1 MGFRDVGRVL
11 WRGRFLVL
19 AGLLLGAGPGVAL
32 AVLAAPVYQAGVSL
46 RVEEQR
52 ARLPGFEAVPP
63 DPQSNLVET
72 EMEELRTLSLAEEVV
87 EELGLQVRVAAPP
100 GAFRPGVLRSAAAP
114 PGAGPAEYVLK
125 PAPGGRVAVEHAGT
139 GRRLGPAA
147 PGARVALDDGVVVA
161 LSPRALEHGQVLLEV
176 RSRAEAAEE
185 LLEGL
190 SVSRPNEQA
199 DVVRVAYEAGD
210 PYLARD
216 VANTL
221 AARFLARRQRTAAEE
236 ADRALRLL
244 GRQLATDAQQP
255 SAPGGDARGAL
266 QARLLEARAA
276 AALLGP
282 GARVIDPARLPR
294 TAIRPRRG
302 LIVGL
307 ATVAG
312 LVLGVVAALARAQLD
327 RSVRTRAE
335 LLRATQLP
343 VLGVVPRVRGGRRK
357 PFRAVAPWAA
367 DGRKPRSDLA
377 GTGVRVAEAFR
388 AIRATACAAARRR
401 GAGLVTV
408 VVAGPAAGEG
418 KTTSAANL
426 AFVAAR
432 EGQRVLLVDAD
443 PGGGLSGLMYA
454 AGVPG
459 FHDVL
464 WGTVSLE
471 EAVRRVEPAG
481 GGALHFLPGGAPPG
495 PGGLPGRA
503 EIARVLG
510 AVRQGYDLVVVDSP
524 GLGASLDAALL
535 GAQADGVI
543 LVARAGRTRSDAL
556 QRAVETLQAV
566 DAPLL
571 GVVLNDANPGDA

>member
-1 MGFRDVGRVL
+1 MGLRDLGHALR
-11 WRGRFLVL
+11 RGIWLVL
-19 AGLLLGAGPGVAL
+19 GGVLLGAGLGAAL
-32 AVLAAPVYQAGVSL
+32 ALRAAPVYEAAASI
-46 RVEEQR
+46 RIEEPR
-52 ARLPGFEAVPP
+52 ARLPGFEAVPAEP
-63 DPQSNLVET
+63 LSNRVET
-72 EMEELRTLSLAEEVV
+72 EMEELRTRSLVEEVV
-87 EELGLQVRVAAPP
+87 DSLGLMSRAAPP
-100 GAFRPGVLRSAAAP
+100 
-114 PGAGPAEYVLK
+114 
-125 PAPGGRVAVEHAGT
+125 PGG
-139 GRRLGPAA
+139 
-147 PGARVALDDGVVVA
+147 
-161 LSPRALEHGQVLLEV
+161 
-176 RSRAEAAEE
+176 SRAEVVDE
-185 LLEGL
+185 LQRGIA
-190 SVSRPNEQA
+190 VSRPNAQA
-199 DVVRVAYEAGD
+199 DVVRVAFQSPD
-210 PYLARD
+210 RQLARD
-216 VANTL
+216 VANAL
-221 AARFLARRQRTAAEE
+221 AARFLARRQRTAVEE
-236 ADRALRLL
+236 AGRALRLL
-244 GRQLATDAQQP
+244 ERQLAG
-255 SAPGGDARGAL
+255 SALGSGAAGAL

-282 GARVIDPARLPR
+282 GARVIDPAVLPR
-294 TAIRPRRG
+294 APVRPQRG

-367 DGRKPRSDLA
+367 DGGKPRSDPA

-401 GAGLVTV
+401 GGGLVTL

-443 PGGGLSGLMYA
+443 PGGGLSGLMDA

-481 GGALHFLPGGAPPG
+481 GGAVHFLPGGAPPG
-495 PGGLPGRA
+495 PGGLPGGA

-556 QRAVETLQAV
+556 RRAVETLQAV